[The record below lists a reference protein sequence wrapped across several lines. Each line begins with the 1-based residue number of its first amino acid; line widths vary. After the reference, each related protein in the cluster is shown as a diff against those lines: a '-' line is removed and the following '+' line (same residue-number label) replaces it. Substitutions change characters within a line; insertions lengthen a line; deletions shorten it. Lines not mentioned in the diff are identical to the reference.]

1 MQNQRAPIILEG
13 QVYFD
18 DVSNT
23 YLVVTKKVGEMV
35 RYTGQSFTGNLGY
48 RGSMEDI
55 DFIERFQPVDPAD
68 LSTEETSELMCACP
82 DGVTLKTGFIKE
94 D

>member
-1 MQNQRAPIILEG
+1 MHNQRTPIILEG

-18 DVSNT
+18 DGSNT
-23 YLVVTKKVGEMV
+23 YLVVTSKVGEMV
-35 RYTGQSFTGNLGY
+35 RYIGQAFTGNLGY

-68 LSTEETSELMCACP
+68 LTADEVGELLNLCP
-82 DGVTLKTGFIKE
+82 TVKNLRVGFIKE